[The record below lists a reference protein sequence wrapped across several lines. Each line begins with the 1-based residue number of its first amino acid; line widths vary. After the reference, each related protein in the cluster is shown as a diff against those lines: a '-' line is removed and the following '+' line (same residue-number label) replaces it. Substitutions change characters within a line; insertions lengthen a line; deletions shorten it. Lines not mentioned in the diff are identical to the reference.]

1 MKVVLLGP
9 PGAGK
14 GTLAAMVKE
23 DFGAAHISTGDM
35 LRQEMEKGSQLG
47 QDIKRFIETGALV
60 PDAVV
65 IKLIE
70 NRLTQDPTIGKGF
83 FLDGFPR
90 TQNQAEDLDKILVK
104 VNKPLDYAVYM
115 EASLPVI
122 IQRLTGRRVCKK
134 CGALFHI
141 VNKKPQKEKICDVC
155 GGPLYQRSDD
165 NEETIK
171 NRMKVY
177 MDNTAPLLDYYQKQK
192 KLKTFNA
199 DSGADKACSQFMAM
213 VNEDKS
219 SNKNK
224 DARRN

>member
-35 LRQEMEKGSQLG
+35 LRQEMEKGSPLG
-47 QDIKRFIETGALV
+47 QDIKRYIETGALV
-60 PDAVV
+60 PDEVV

-70 NRLTQDPTIGKGF
+70 NRLTQDPGIDKGF

-90 TQNQAEDLDKILVK
+90 TQNQAEDLDKILIK

-134 CGALFHI
+134 CGALFH
-141 VNKKPQKEKICDVC
+141 VKNKKPKKESICDAC

-165 NEETIK
+165 NEQTIK

-177 MDNTAPLLDYYQKQK
+177 MDNTAPLLEYYQKQK

-219 SNKNK
+219 SYKNK